1 LKNDFEEVVFKIHPQ
16 LAAVTRK
23 LRKLGA
29 RPARMTGSGSA
40 VFGIF
45 SSALETREAARQFPA
60 AAAFPVR
67 FLSRSQYQKAWR

>member
-16 LAAVTRK
+16 LAAVARK

-29 RPARMTGSGSA
+29 KPARMTGSGSA

-45 SSALETREAARQFPA
+45 SSAEKVREAARSFPA
-60 AAAFPVR
+60 ARTFAVR
-67 FLSRSQYQKAWR
+67 FLSRRQYQKAWQ